1 MGIKITPADKAFSL
15 CIRER
20 SNWTCD
26 RCDTFYPEGKRMALH
41 CSHYHGRGKYS
52 TRFDP
57 NNCWAH
63 CFGCHRYLS
72 AHPAEFT
79 AWALEKLGD
88 GLFEI
93 VCERAQ
99 DMKLGRLAKRE
110 AKEIAKYYRDQHKN
124 MRTQREIGIEGR
136 IEIVGYF

>member
-1 MGIKITPADKAFSL
+1 
-15 CIRER
+15 
-20 SNWTCD
+20 
-26 RCDTFYPEGKRMALH
+26 
-41 CSHYHGRGKYS
+41 
-52 TRFDP
+52 
-57 NNCWAH
+57 
-63 CFGCHRYLS
+63 
-72 AHPAEFT
+72 
-79 AWALEKLGD
+79 LGD